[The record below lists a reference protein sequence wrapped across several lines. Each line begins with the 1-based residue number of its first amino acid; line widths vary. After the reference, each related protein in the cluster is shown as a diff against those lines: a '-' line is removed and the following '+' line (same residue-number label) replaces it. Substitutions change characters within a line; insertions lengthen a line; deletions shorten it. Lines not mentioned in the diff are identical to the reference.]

1 MDEST
6 LTNSENDSF
15 YSRDTIN
22 TISDSEIS
30 EVEKPDFSLPKL
42 ITSIANVLME
52 IIQENKI
59 NANTSYII
67 KDYFYSRR
75 IAKIS
80 LEDYIKRIVNYSNI
94 EIPTLISSVM
104 YIDKLCENNSYILCN
119 NNIHRIVLSAIVVST
134 KMNEDKHCN
143 NGHFAK
149 IGGVSVE
156 DMNNL
161 EYTLCSYLD
170 YNLYIL
176 PDNYDKYEK
185 FFRSCQCKAI

>member
-1 MDEST
+1 M
-6 LTNSENDSF
+6 
-15 YSRDTIN
+15 
-22 TISDSEIS
+22 
-30 EVEKPDFSLPKL
+30 
-42 ITSIANVLME
+42 
-52 IIQENKI
+52 
-59 NANTSYII
+59 
-67 KDYFYSRR
+67 
-75 IAKIS
+75 
-80 LEDYIKRIVNYSNI
+80 
-94 EIPTLISSVM
+94 
-104 YIDKLCENNSYILCN
+104 
-119 NNIHRIVLSAIVVST
+119 LSAIVVST

-156 DMNNL
+156 EMNNL